1 MHTHLFA
8 VHGLQKIT
16 LWLVRRSDLK
26 TSKPFVVGSK
36 WVNPDDGDETK
47 VDRIDVW
54 STVSFVLVFSSAR
67 LLLLLSLPFC
77 IGHTLRYT

>member
-1 MHTHLFA
+1 MYADNLFG

-16 LWLVRRSDLK
+16 LRLVGRSDLK

-47 VDRIDVW
+47 VDRIDV
-54 STVSFVLVFSSAR
+54 
-67 LLLLLSLPFC
+67 
-77 IGHTLRYT
+77 